1 MGLLDADDWF
11 KHLFHLSILRPFFVG
26 TQQKPSETLAPMV
39 FLSASDRQ
47 VSTLPLQP
55 IKLEMLGE
63 LLS

>member
-1 MGLLDADDWF
+1 LVQALVSFVDSSSG
-11 KHLFHLSILRPFFVG
+11 FFG

-39 FLSASDRQ
+39 FLLASDRQ

>member
-1 MGLLDADDWF
+1 MLMIGSSTCFVD
-11 KHLFHLSILRPFFVG
+11 SSSGFFG

-39 FLSASDRQ
+39 FLLASDRQ